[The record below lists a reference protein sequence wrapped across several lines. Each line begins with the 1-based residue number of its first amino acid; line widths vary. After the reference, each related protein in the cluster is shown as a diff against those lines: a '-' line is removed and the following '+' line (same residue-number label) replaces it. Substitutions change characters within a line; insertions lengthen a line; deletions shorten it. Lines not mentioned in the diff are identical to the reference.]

1 MHTRIACCCFTLGQ
15 RHRLHF
21 SSFPTV
27 RGTETKMRSGI
38 SIAAA
43 TSVHEPPRDL
53 KGRRIPEGRPQSV
66 SDPPTNCVRAA
77 GVLRYNRESDDDNRI
92 NLTTVLSAP
101 PPLTEYAV
109 KCEYCGELARPS
121 LDQTWLEEPETA
133 THFCCV
139 ERQQLRER
147 LVKWRCL
154 CEGRRDRNSAS
165 PTSPENSPT
174 TDAEELLFQGREN
187 EFTGDIRG
195 LGAGSEVKIYEDYSM
210 LPVAETFAPPSKVL
224 SFRLSC
230 VPRKGCRTVYS
241 DSRATERCPKEEEA
255 QVLVPFCDH
264 KPLQFGMC
272 HHQDGAELLN
282 KYYSSGMKCLTLFP
296 DGSAQVFYPS
306 GLLALIVVVTEEDGR
321 VCIVYDDSDA
331 PHQAIR
337 AVFQSD
343 GRATCYHSSGNI
355 WLSLHRSGGQC
366 LDEAGARVRRWS
378 WDSLSL
384 TPTALQPVFL
394 SLNKSVGI
402 RVLGIEQVF
411 VTFLAQGQQA
421 KFSVGTCCAQGES
434 KTHGPTSEPPLTKE
448 DLLASAARIRTHL
461 AIQHLH
467 QCLITPSHPQL
478 PKPTKASHLHAVAQ
492 RLLEDSPHVMM
503 SESERAFINKC
514 LQGFSL
520 MPSYNHS

>member
-1 MHTRIACCCFTLGQ
+1 MMLVRQ
-15 RHRLHF
+15 RCQ
-21 SSFPTV
+21 
-27 RGTETKMRSGI
+27 TK
-38 SIAAA
+38 
-43 TSVHEPPRDL
+43 
-53 KGRRIPEGRPQSV
+53 RIPEGRPQSV

-195 LGAGSEVKIYEDYSM
+195 LG
-210 LPVAETFAPPSKVL
+210 
-224 SFRLSC
+224 
-230 VPRKGCRTVYS
+230 
-241 DSRATERCPKEEEA
+241 
-255 QVLVPFCDH
+255 
-264 KPLQFGMC
+264 
-272 HHQDGAELLN
+272 
-282 KYYSSGMKCLTLFP
+282 
-296 DGSAQVFYPS
+296 
-306 GLLALIVVVTEEDGR
+306 
-321 VCIVYDDSDA
+321 
-331 PHQAIR
+331 
-337 AVFQSD
+337 
-343 GRATCYHSSGNI
+343 
-355 WLSLHRSGGQC
+355 LSLHRSGGQC